1 MEAKHSV
8 PILSAEEIFGDNKD
22 FFIHLST
29 DFTDYEGKLHIHEF
43 AEISHI
49 ASGEAEHEIGGVRYK
64 VNRGDLIAI
73 PKGVAHTFRPT
84 ACDEPF
90 VAYDLMFTENFFS
103 GLQLGEDLR
112 IVLASVL
119 GSADTF
125 ADMHLSGVG
134 YQLFGEIF
142 YKIYTEFLTRGAGY
156 TDLIRAYLC
165 ELLINL
171 YRKLKTDGISNI
183 PQRLKSIVRNTVS
196 YIEEHF
202 REHLT
207 IDMLSSRVFLSNDY
221 LGRLFKEITGMTIG
235 AYIQKVRLDLACK
248 LLADTDKTVSEIAEL
263 SGFGDIKSFYT
274 VFKRELKVTPA
285 KYRST

>member
-1 MEAKHSV
+1 METKNPV

-49 ASGEAEHEIGGVRYK
+49 VSGEAEHEIGGVKYK
-64 VNRGDLIAI
+64 AGRGDIIAI
-73 PKGVAHTFRPT
+73 PKGIAHTFRP
-84 ACDEPF
+84 AVCDEPF

-103 GLQLGEDLR
+103 GLQLGDDLKV
-112 IVLASVL
+112 VLASVL
-119 GSADTF
+119 GAKEPFS
-125 ADMHLSGVG
+125 DMRLSGAG
-134 YQLFGEIF
+134 YQHYGEIF
-142 YKIYTEFLTRGAGY
+142 YKIYTEFRTRGAGY
-156 TDLIRAYLC
+156 IDLIRAYLC
-165 ELLINL
+165 EFLINL
-171 YRKLKTDGISNI
+171 YRKLKTDGECNF
-183 PQRLKSIVRNTVS
+183 PERLKSIVRNTVS

-221 LGRLFKEITGMTIG
+221 LGRLFKEITGTTIG

-248 LLADTDKTVSEIAEL
+248 LLKDTDKTVSEIAEL

-274 VFKRELKVTPA
+274 VFKRELKITPA
-285 KYRST
+285 KYRGA

>member
-8 PILSAEEIFGDNKD
+8 PILSAEEIFAENKD

-49 ASGEAEHEIGGVRYK
+49 VSGEAEHEIGGIRYK
-64 VNRGDLIAI
+64 VNRGDVIAI

-84 ACDEPF
+84 ACEEPF
-90 VAYDLMFTENFFS
+90 VAYDLMFTDNFFS
-103 GLQLGEDLR
+103 GLKLGDELR
-112 IVLASVL
+112 AALASVL
-119 GSADTF
+119 GETAVT
-125 ADMHLSGVG
+125 DMHFSGAG

-142 YKIYTEFLTRGAGY
+142 YKIYTEFRTRGAGY
-156 TDLIRAYLC
+156 IDLIRAYLC
-165 ELLINL
+165 ELLIGL
-171 YRKLKTDGISNI
+171 YRRMNADVISNI
-183 PQRLKSIVRNTVS
+183 PQRLKSIVRSTVS

-207 IDMLSSRVFLSNDY
+207 IDILSSRVFLSNDY

-285 KYRST
+285 KYRRS